1 MAAKIIGRMALLL
14 VAATVIGFSRL
25 SGIHSA
31 MLGGLVAPIEVIE
44 EWGCYSTEIRLTC
57 GDLES
62 KLAILEA
69 KFTPRCRE
77 ERSEDCVYVD
87 ENSVAHSFSSRKIDK
102 LALEEKE
109 AGQRFLQTLRRNHE
123 HKRSREETSPS
134 VGAVHEAG
142 SAEPVNVRTVKDKRS
157 SLRTKLEH
165 LIVRY
170 LRRFTSSGEDEETD
184 ESGGHESS
192 SSRYRR
198 QVSIDGNGSV
208 IDSVGGDNLTDV
220 YGNKALESSVEIT
233 LLTNNDTDSGNG
245 SVVEDSR
252 VLSALP
258 IIGTDVVD
266 SVDVLASTVVANAE
280 DKMSKFTDDSD
291 ESENSPVNDRLH
303 HRMHECG
310 SMRKRITQLDK
321 FEIQKSMQNDS
332 FHEYNIRNAL
342 NYRCSGKNHCSFVF
356 SQDHPFAV
364 VWREGTIRVKY
375 ICMDDFRISKYCD
388 EHLIIGNEDQWERRR
403 GNSHKSNSE
412 RAVSGAEAMP
422 VNGDSTAKGGSLQED
437 SGAGNAN
444 DRPVGFTEDRESQWS
459 YNDNGDYDDEDDNE
473 ESEYNAGYGSSP
485 RGEPRAEA
493 LQQGQQQI
501 LQMHSF
507 HNLKILK
514 ALPGEEAPLNETE
527 KQRKLDADTANRQRQ
542 RQRQKVFSQ
551 DFRVLKILPSDLDEV
566 EDIKQVGNEYY
577 FKKDIEVI
585 DDSENEIIPGR
596 SRNDSA
602 QFSETL
608 DIVVLP
614 QPAKDVD
621 VYESNLDP
629 SLTIADNVGK
639 TTVNM
644 IELIS
649 PTIGTG
655 SVSTTSQKQT
665 YLDVSVHSTAVTVT
679 GMVNEGRATLKTGSG
694 PSTPLTTMMMAGGVE
709 GKKST
714 VKYPDVGSNEIEGIV
729 RFSNKS
735 EDEDGFNFNN
745 RTFKKMQDAVL
756 KEISEK
762 EPAGSNGYPVNYDFN
777 DGDDEE
783 EDNDDN
789 DDDDYDESDKRSHR
803 KYISIQR
810 TLLKNPLRQG
820 FLMTPGY
827 PKYYIGDSVC
837 RWTLY
842 ARQQQ
847 KIKLTILDLALRID
861 EPCRDYIE
869 IRDLN
874 TNQTLFSSCSESTR
888 PIEVISLQERLEVNV
903 RTTTKVAYPK
913 RGVLIHYSALGCELP
928 TPTPPHMTLVRRSE
942 RRVKYVCDPLYV
954 FPDTAEPSRELVC
967 TSKQTWNRPLPAC
980 VEKRATEG
988 SGLVSHYEQ
997 KRKASD
1003 SDMSDK
1009 QADTVYDILIPSMVI
1024 AALFIVNGI
1033 VFAVIMRYRN
1043 KRKQRLELDSKELAE
1058 L

>member
-1 MAAKIIGRMALLL
+1 
-14 VAATVIGFSRL
+14 
-25 SGIHSA
+25 

-44 EWGCYSTEIRLTC
+44 EWGCYDTEIRLTC
-57 GDLES
+57 GNLES

-69 KFTPRCRE
+69 KFTPRCRTDRAE
-77 ERSEDCVYVD
+77 ECVYVD
-87 ENSVAHSFSSRKIDK
+87 ENSITHSFSSRKIDK
-102 LALEEKE
+102 LTLEEKE

-123 HKRSREETSPS
+123 HKRSREEASPS
-134 VGAVHEAG
+134 LGAVVHAAG
-142 SAEPVNVRTVKDKRS
+142 SAETANVRTVKDKRS
-157 SLRTKLEH
+157 SLRSKLEH

-170 LRRFTSSGEDEETD
+170 LRRITDGGGGGDEETD
-184 ESGGHESS
+184 ESGGYESS

-208 IDSVGGDNLTDV
+208 IASVGGDNLTDV
-220 YGNKALESSVEIT
+220 PGNEVLGSSVEIT

-245 SVVEDSR
+245 SAVGDSS
-252 VLSALP
+252 VFSALP
-258 IIGTDVVD
+258 IIEESVVE
-266 SVDVLASTVVANAE
+266 SVNVLSSTVVANVE
-280 DKMSKFTDDSD
+280 DEMSKLTDKND
-291 ESENSPVNDRLH
+291 ESIISSNDRSH
-303 HRMHECG
+303 HAKTHDC
-310 SMRKRITQLDK
+310 SSIRKRIAQLDK
-321 FEIQKSMQNDS
+321 FEIQKSMRNDS

-356 SQDHPFAV
+356 SQDHPYAV
-364 VWREGTIRVKY
+364 VWREGIIRVKY
-375 ICMDDFRISKYCD
+375 ICMDEFRISKYCD

-403 GNSHKSNSE
+403 GNTHRSNSE
-412 RAVSGAEAMP
+412 RAAVSGTETLA
-422 VNGDSTAKGGSLQED
+422 VNGDSTANGGSLQEEY
-437 SGAGNAN
+437 GAGNGN

-459 YNDNGDYDDEDDNE
+459 YGDNGDYDSDDDDDNE
-473 ESEYNAGYGSSP
+473 NSEYGADYGDGP

-501 LQMHSF
+501 QQMHPF

-514 ALPGEEAPLNETE
+514 TLPGEEAPLNETE
-527 KQRKLDADTANRQRQ
+527 KQRKLDADTANRQ

-577 FKKDIEVI
+577 FKKDIEVV
-585 DDSENEIIPGR
+585 DDSENEIIPT
-596 SRNDSA
+596 STRNDSV

-629 SLTIADNVGK
+629 SITIADSIGK
-639 TTVNM
+639 TTVNI

-649 PTIGTG
+649 PTMGTG
-655 SVSTTSQKQT
+655 SVSSTSQKQT
-665 YLDVSVHSTAVTVT
+665 YLDVSVHSTV
-679 GMVNEGRATLKTGSG
+679 
-694 PSTPLTTMMMAGGVE
+694 MA
-709 GKKST
+709 ST
-714 VKYPDVGSNEIEGIV
+714 VIYPDAESNEIEGNV
-729 RFSNKS
+729 RDVNKS
-735 EDEDGFNFNN
+735 EDEHGFSFNN
-745 RTFKKMQDAVL
+745 RTFKKIQESVL
-756 KEISEK
+756 KEISASEQ
-762 EPAGSNGYPVNYDFN
+762 EGSDGYPVNYGYDDDDDF
-777 DGDDEE
+777 EE
-783 EDNDDN
+783 EEN
-789 DDDDYDESDKRSHR
+789 DDDDDYEEVERRGHK

-810 TLLKNPLRQG
+810 TLLRHPLRQG

-842 ARQQQ
+842 TRQQQ
-847 KIKLTILDLALRID
+847 KIKLTILDLALRSD
-861 EPCRDYIE
+861 EPCRDYVE

-874 TNQTLFSSCSESTR
+874 MNRTLFSSCAESTR

-954 FPDTAEPSRELVC
+954 FPDTAESSRELVC
-967 TSKQTWNRPLPAC
+967 TSKHTWNRPLPAC
-980 VEKRATEG
+980 VEKRSTEG

-997 KRKASD
+997 KRKISD
-1003 SDMSDK
+1003 SDDMSDK